1 MKRKKLEKLILSAIF
16 LCIGFVLPMF
26 TMQIKEIGDS
36 LLPMH
41 ISVMLC
47 GLICGYKYGFLV
59 GLILPFLR
67 SLIFSMPPLYPNSI
81 WMSAE
86 LCTYGLV
93 IGIVYSLLKTK
104 SVKNVY
110 IALISA
116 MVTGRIVWGI
126 FKTLLLGLNGKSFTL
141 SAFFIGGFAD
151 AAIGIVLQLIL
162 IPVIMKIINM
172 KAGIKND

>member
-1 MKRKKLEKLILSAIF
+1 MKREKIEKLILSAIF
-16 LCIGFVLPMF
+16 LCIGFVFPMF

-41 ISVMLC
+41 IPVMLC
-47 GLICGYKYGFLV
+47 GLICGYKYGFFV

-93 IGIVYSLLKTK
+93 IGLVYSLLKNKSIK
-104 SVKNVY
+104 SVY
-110 IALISA
+110 ISLITA
-116 MVTGRIVWGI
+116 MITGRIVWGI
-126 FKTLLLGLNGKSFTL
+126 FKTLLLGLNGKAFTI

-151 AAIGIVLQLIL
+151 AALGIVLQLIL
-162 IPVIMKIINM
+162 IPLIMRILNM
-172 KAGIKND
+172 KVGVKND